1 MNDEMI
7 TVSDV
12 VEYMYCPRFVYFE
25 RVLGIPQHE
34 EKREK
39 VIIGRNIHE
48 LKEKINKQSI
58 RNKKWKI
65 KLY

>member
-25 RVLGIPQHE
+25 RVLGIPQYE

-39 VIIGRNIHE
+39 VVIGRNIHD
-48 LKEKINKQSI
+48 LKEKINV
-58 RNKKWKI
+58 
-65 KLY
+65 